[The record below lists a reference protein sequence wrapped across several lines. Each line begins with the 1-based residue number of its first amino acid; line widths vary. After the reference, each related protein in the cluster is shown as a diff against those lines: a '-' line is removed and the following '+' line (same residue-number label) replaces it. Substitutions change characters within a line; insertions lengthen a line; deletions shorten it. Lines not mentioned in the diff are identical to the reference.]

1 MFDATG
7 ALYIVATPIGN
18 LGDMTHRA
26 LEVLES
32 VDLIAAED
40 TRNSLKLLNH
50 FGIKAPMMALHEHNE
65 REQADEII
73 AKLHSGKSIALISD
87 AGTPLISDPGYT
99 LVSRL
104 HDQELKVIPIPGP
117 SALISALSVAGLPT
131 DHFCFEGFLPA
142 KTGAREKALQALK
155 DETRT
160 LVFYEAPH
168 RIVATL
174 TSLSDVFG
182 EQRLVCLA
190 RELTKLYETIKRG
203 PVADLLEWVTA
214 NPEQQK
220 GECVL
225 VVEGAET
232 SRDPKIAEIEV
243 SSLLS
248 GLLTKMSLK
257 DAAQLAADLTGQ
269 KKNALYEQALELQ
282 NSHGKHRE

>member
-40 TRNSLKLLNH
+40 TRNSQKLLNH

-73 AKLHSGKSIALISD
+73 VKLHSGKSIALISD

-104 HDQELKVIPIPGP
+104 HDQGLKVIPIPGP

-142 KTGAREKALQALK
+142 KTGAREKALLALK

-182 EQRLVCLA
+182 EQRLVCLV
-190 RELTKLYETIKRG
+190 RELTKLYETIKRD
-203 PVADLLEWVTA
+203 PVAELIEWVTA

-225 VVEGAET
+225 VVEGART
-232 SRDPKIAEIEV
+232 IRDPKIAEIEV
-243 SSLLS
+243 TSLLS

-269 KKNALYEQALELQ
+269 KKNALYEQALDLQ